1 MFRASRSTGFG
12 IPTCR
17 TSHHV
22 PADCV
27 SGFKELWHSRSC
39 TSLLRELQQ
48 NVFGIR
54 CVPSVFRLATLMWSN
69 LPNRSS
75 SWSPASRLSEQVV
88 TSKRRLLYAP
98 SYVKSNFPN
107 KSSSWSPA
115 YRLLEQVVKSK
126 RRLWYAPSHVGMS
139 CFERPSSSNIRL
151 NSRWEHAYPAT
162 ISCLLGPEA
171 ACRLL

>member
-22 PADCV
+22 HADCV
-27 SGFKELWHSRSC
+27 SGLKELWHSRSC
-39 TSLLRELQQ
+39 TSRLRELQP
-48 NVFGIR
+48 NVSGVR
-54 CVPSVFRLATLMWSN
+54 CVPSVFRLATLM
-69 LPNRSS
+69 
-75 SWSPASRLSEQVV
+75 
-88 TSKRRLLYAP
+88 
-98 SYVKSNFPN
+98 KSNFPN

-151 NSRWEHAYPAT
+151 KSRWEHAYPAT